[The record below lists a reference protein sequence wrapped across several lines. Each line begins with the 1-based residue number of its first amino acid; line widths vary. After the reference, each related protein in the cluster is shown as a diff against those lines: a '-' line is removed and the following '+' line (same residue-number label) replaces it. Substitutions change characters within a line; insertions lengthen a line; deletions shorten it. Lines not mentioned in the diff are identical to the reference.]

1 MSQSNAK
8 KCAFAFSPRKPQKS
22 HQHRFYRG
30 PYTHCSPKRTHAGD
44 DQSLHKTSPSSKNQ
58 FSGNGRRT
66 LPDPAPRAN
75 FANQAWTR
83 GQNRASGSP
92 ELTTSLSAHMPLQ
105 ICIGWVRRPSKEQM
119 KSASLRNSLTN
130 EGMDVWLIETNNLA
144 TLVIEDLAHFDLIL
158 FECFDPIESEMKAAV
173 DRIRVYSRAPLLLLT
188 DEQSATWA
196 VDALHAGADA
206 IFTVNT
212 PDEVILA
219 RCNALLRRWL
229 ASA

>member
-8 KCAFAFSPRKPQKS
+8 KCAFAFSPRKPQKNNL
-22 HQHRFYRG
+22 HRLYRG
-30 PYTHCSPKRTHAGD
+30 PYTHCSPKRTHAWD
-44 DQSLHKTSPSSKNQ
+44 DQSIHKASPSSKKQ
-58 FSGNGRRT
+58 FSGNGRGALPASSART
-66 LPDPAPRAN
+66 NCAKPE
-75 FANQAWTR
+75 WTH
-83 GQNRASGSP
+83 GPNRAPGSP
-92 ELTTSLSAHMPLQ
+92 ELTTSLSTHAPLQ
-105 ICIGWVRRPSKEQM
+105 ICIGWVRRATKEQT
-119 KSASLRNSLTN
+119 KSASLLNSLAN

-144 TLVIEDLAHFDLIL
+144 SLAIEDVTHFDLIL

-188 DEQSATWA
+188 DDQAATWT

-206 IFTVNT
+206 IFTAST
-212 PDEVILA
+212 PNEVILA

>member
-22 HQHRFYRG
+22 NAHRFYRG
-30 PYTHCSPKRTHAGD
+30 PHAYCAQKRTHAWD
-44 DQSLHKTSPSSKNQ
+44 DQSTHKASPSSRNE
-58 FSGNGRRT
+58 
-66 LPDPAPRAN
+66 LPSNRQRMLPASPAKASHPPSEWIGALKRAPR
-75 FANQAWTR
+75 
-83 GQNRASGSP
+83 SP
-92 ELTTSLSAHMPLQ
+92 KLTTSLSAHASLQ
-105 ICIGWVRRPSKEQM
+105 ICIGWVRHATKEQI
-119 KSASLRNSLTN
+119 KSASLLNCLSN
-130 EGMDVWLIETNNLA
+130 EGMDVWLVETNNVGN
-144 TLVIEDLAHFDLIL
+144 LVIEDIVNFDLIL
-158 FECFDPIESEMKAAV
+158 FECFAPIENEMKAAV

-196 VDALHAGADA
+196 IDALHAGADA
-206 IFTVNT
+206 IFTVST